1 MQWHFFVRTFL
12 ISEVTIFKIFPLKFI
27 FFNLNFNSIISIGP
41 VRQNARH
48 LSRIY
53 GDIAQP
59 LLHFSR
65 IWQQSA
71 SDPSAIPTQI
81 SSRCFESNI
90 LSKVRLIVF
99 LKTFN
104 LFYFC
109 RPSIVLL
116 LQTHR
121 LWAIFFSAECC
132 FLFLESW
139 ILIEAIRYRGIR

>member
-1 MQWHFFVRTFL
+1 MNYTIPIFVRTFL

-27 FFNLNFNSIISIGP
+27 FLNLNFNSIISIGP

-48 LSRIY
+48 LNRIY
-53 GDIAQP
+53 GDIAQS
-59 LLHFSR
+59 LLHFYR

-99 LKTFN
+99 LQTVNCF
-104 LFYFC
+104 
-109 RPSIVLL
+109 IVADPPALS
-116 LQTHR
+116 H
-121 LWAIFFSAECC
+121 
-132 FLFLESW
+132 FLFRRMLFLVS
-139 ILIEAIRYRGIR
+139 